1 MCLDKSNISATMA
14 TASIPSLGA
23 FKLLFFIYTC
33 LHFPSKSMCLPQLN
47 VTSFD
52 LDENYA
58 ISVKSSLRLDNSASQ
73 FDLNKT
79 ELLLSAGKLLLSV

>member
-1 MCLDKSNISATMA
+1 
-14 TASIPSLGA
+14 
-23 FKLLFFIYTC
+23 
-33 LHFPSKSMCLPQLN
+33 MCLPQLN

-58 ISVKSSLRLDNSASQ
+58 ISVKSSLRLDKSASQ